1 MPHSIYRFGDIRI
14 DPSARELR
22 NGGALAT
29 LSPKVFDC
37 LIYLIEHRERAVGRD
52 ELIAAVWGKVDVTDT
67 LLGQTV
73 MKARRAVGDTG
84 NGQNVIRTI
93 PRFGYRWVAELEAEE
108 AAPRAPEETIASSTT
123 APSAD
128 NAFDRE
134 LKTPKDWPAAAT
146 PDNHSSTIVAQPIEP
161 VASAKR
167 SRRVPQIAALV
178 VAAFAL
184 AWGAY
189 ALRER
194 ATEKTPSTQTTPHDT
209 TVDTA
214 AVLPVTVNGDDES
227 TWMRLGLMDLIAAR
241 LRGAGQPVVPSDN
254 VVALLRASG
263 EASGGGDAL
272 RSVREATGARYVVV
286 ARIARSARDWN
297 VGIELRGA
305 DGAMREVHAQGAD
318 PIDTARAASDRLL
331 AVLGKSPPPERDGTS
346 TPSLAELQQRTEAAL
361 LSDDFVTARQLIQE
375 APPALRETPVMR
387 LRLGQIDFRSGQL
400 GAARS
405 NLDALLADTPAESEP
420 VLRARALYIL
430 GGVALRQ
437 DRNDDALRAFGESIA
452 LTSTRNEPA
461 VLGQAYTG
469 LAATLVNLGRF
480 DEAADNLGRARVAV
494 ELAGDTLALAR
505 VDANEGV
512 LDNARGRHAEALP
525 ILQRAAQRFAQFG
538 ALNEL
543 FLTVAAQMK
552 ADLALLDPAAAVAAS
567 EPVWTMRAKLNNPG
581 SRTAFELQRARAL
594 AATGR
599 LADARSLLDELGRA
613 TPTEQQTGL
622 PGDVA
627 SESAR
632 LYLAAGNAQAA
643 AESARLA
650 VARLPTVDEARER
663 ARAWLTLSRALR
675 AAGRDEDAR
684 DQVAEFL
691 RWAATHSQMP
701 SVTLFAAL
709 ASAEQAAAER
719 RREDAYKSYDT
730 ALGDAERWAVPA
742 DLAAVAISYAGS
754 LIADS
759 ELERASAVTGRVAR
773 WAERDF
779 DCALLQ
785 ARLYHAL
792 GQPATWQ
799 TALGRARA
807 LAGERLIPALL
818 TSPPAAPAV
827 GAS

>member
-1 MPHSIYRFGDIRI
+1 MPHALYRFGDVTI

-22 NGGALAT
+22 LRGALAT

-52 ELIAAVWGKVDVTDT
+52 ELIAAVWGKLDVTDT

-73 MKARRAVGDTG
+73 LKARRAVGDSG

-93 PRFGYRWVAELEAEE
+93 PRFGYRWVAEVDDEE
-108 AAPRAPEETIASSTT
+108 RSDSERASVSAVAATTDHAVDGLPSPGASAPPMPPRSDPVPIAAPRASPRIVRAV
-123 APSAD
+123 
-128 NAFDRE
+128 
-134 LKTPKDWPAAAT
+134 AAISVLA
-146 PDNHSSTIVAQPIEP
+146 VL
-161 VASAKR
+161 
-167 SRRVPQIAALV
+167 ALV
-178 VAAFAL
+178 T
-184 AWGAY
+184 Y

-194 ATEKTPSTQTTPHDT
+194 RDERAPPASLPAAAASAT
-209 TVDTA
+209 DTA
-214 AVLPVTVNGDDES
+214 AVLPVAVSGGDDS
-227 TWMRLGLMDLIAAR
+227 AWMRLGLMDLIAAR
-241 LRGAGQPVVPSDN
+241 LRGAGQAVVPSDN
-254 VVALLRASG
+254 VVALVRSISGPASSDGAMRTLR
-263 EASGGGDAL
+263 D
-272 RSVREATGARYVVV
+272 ATGARYVIV
-286 ARIARSARDWN
+286 ASIARSAHDWN
-297 VGIELRGA
+297 VGIELRA
-305 DGAMREVHAQGAD
+305 PDGTLREVHAQGAD

-331 AVLGKSPPPERDGTS
+331 AVLGKQVPSDRDRTGV
-346 TPSLAELQQRTEAAL
+346 PSLAELEQRTEAAL
-361 LSDDFVTARQLIQE
+361 LSDDFVTARRLIE
-375 APPALRETPVMR
+375 AAPQALRDTPVMR
-387 LRLGQIDFRSGQL
+387 LRLAQIDFRSGQL
-400 GAARS
+400 GNART
-405 NLDALLADTPAESEP
+405 NLERLLEQTSAESDP
-420 VLRARALYIL
+420 VLRARALYFL

-452 LTSTRNEPA
+452 LTATRNEPA

-505 VDANEGV
+505 VDANDGV

-525 ILQRAAQRFAQFG
+525 ILQRAAQRFQQFG

-552 ADLALLDPAAAVAAS
+552 AELALLDPAAAVAAS
-567 EPVWTMRAKLNNPG
+567 EPVWTMRARLDNPG

-599 LADARSLLDELGRA
+599 LADARGLLDELSRA
-613 TPTEQQTGL
+613 SSDEQQTGL

-632 LYLAAGNAQAA
+632 LFLAAGDAPAA
-643 AESARLA
+643 AESARIA

-663 ARAWLTLSRALR
+663 ARAWLTLTRALR
-675 AAGRDEDAR
+675 AAGRDAEAKE
-684 DQVAEFL
+684 QVAEFS
-691 RWAATHSQMP
+691 RWAATRPAMP
-701 SVTLFAAL
+701 SVTLHAAL
-709 ASAEQAAAER
+709 AEAEQAQAER
-719 RREDAYKSYDT
+719 RPQDATRHYNE
-730 ALGDAERWAVPA
+730 ALADAERWAVPA

-792 GQPATWQ
+792 GQAATWQ

-807 LAGERLIPALL
+807 LAGERSIPGPLL
-818 TSPPAAPAV
+818 SPPQPPRV